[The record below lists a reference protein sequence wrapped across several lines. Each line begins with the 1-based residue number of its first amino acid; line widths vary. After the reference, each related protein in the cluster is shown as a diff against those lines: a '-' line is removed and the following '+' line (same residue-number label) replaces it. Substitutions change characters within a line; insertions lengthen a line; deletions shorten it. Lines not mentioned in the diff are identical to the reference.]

1 MKLKLVVLLIALI
14 RSITPSNAASYVY
27 DYSALC
33 QAAYQHYMAL
43 HLSQGNAAIR
53 QELKS
58 NPYNLMA
65 TYIADYEDC
74 LLLLFNGDTRDYDQR
89 YGHLEDRLKLLSKG
103 DERSP
108 WHRLCKAGVY
118 FHWALVHV
126 RFGEHFKAT
135 TTFRKSFL
143 LIKENQKL
151 FPNFEQNKIFLGVE
165 EAVVGTI
172 PDDYK
177 WLASVFGMK
186 GSVKKGIA
194 QITSFINK
202 SESGAPLR
210 NEAIIYYCYL
220 KFYLLSQQE
229 EVWNFINSNQF
240 VTRDNL
246 FNTFIKANLALNFR
260 KGDAAIQALQVAQQ
274 DEEYKRFPVFDYEMG
289 FALQHKLDPSANEF
303 FNRFLSRYKGRIFV
317 KETWQQMAFAYFLQ
331 NDIGKANNAR
341 SQILKVGTKQVDA
354 DKQAQR
360 FAESGIWPTPS
371 LLEARLLIDGG
382 YYIRALKK
390 LQGYAFNTL
399 STADKLEYYF
409 RLARIQ
415 DELGNDDKAL
425 SLYQTTINFGKTR
438 KEHFAARSALQ
449 MAMLY
454 EKRGSKT
461 EALTKYNE
469 CLSMKNHDFQ
479 SNIDQQAKAGVNRL
493 IGK

>member
-1 MKLKLVVLLIALI
+1 MKLKLVVLLVALFG
-14 RSITPSNAASYVY
+14 SVTSSKAAPYVY
-27 DYSALC
+27 DYSTLC
-33 QAAYQHYMAL
+33 HTAYQHYMSL
-43 HLSQGNAAIR
+43 HLAEGNTAIR
-53 QELKS
+53 QEFKA

-74 LLLLFNGDTRDYDQR
+74 LLLLFNGDKRDYDQR
-89 YGHLEDRLKLLSKG
+89 YGHLEDRLKLLSNG

-108 WHRLCKAGVY
+108 WYRLCKAGVY

-126 RFGEHFKAT
+126 RFGENFKAT

-151 FPNFEQNKIFLGVE
+151 FPDFEQNKIFLGVE

-177 WLASVFGMK
+177 WLASVFGMR
-186 GSVKKGIA
+186 GSVKKGVA
-194 QITSFINK
+194 QITSFINQ
-202 SESGAPLR
+202 SAPGTPLR

-220 KFYLLSQQE
+220 RFYLLSQQE
-229 EVWNFINSNQF
+229 EVWNFVNSNQF

-246 FNTFIKANLALNFR
+246 FHTFIKANLALNFR
-260 KGDAAIQALQVAQQ
+260 KGDAAIQALQAAQL
-274 DEEYKRFPVFDYEMG
+274 DEEYKRFPIFDYEMG
-289 FALQHKLDPSANEF
+289 FALQHKLDPSASEY

-317 KETWQQMAFAYFLQ
+317 KETWQQKAYAYFLQ
-331 NDIGKANNAR
+331 NDVAKADQAR
-341 SQILKVGTKQVDA
+341 NLILKVGTKQVDA

-360 FAESGIWPTPS
+360 FAESNNWPTLP

-382 YYIRALKK
+382 YYARALKK
-390 LQGYAFNTL
+390 LQGCDFKSL
-399 STADKLEYYF
+399 SITDKLEYYF

-415 DELGNDDKAL
+415 DESGNDDKAI
-425 SLYQTTINFGKTR
+425 SLYQTTIDFGRDR

-454 EKRGSKT
+454 EKRGNRSAALSKY
-461 EALTKYNE
+461 AE

-493 IGK
+493 SGK